1 MLLWHFRLWDK
12 TQHEGRLYWLCLLMQ
27 CMPAYTQMCIFI
39 CFCFL
44 LKRTCTLTKISQ
56 ECTFQAKWLTT
67 NWNIIK
73 GYENLDHQH
82 YPFVYLKL
90 FTCQIKF
97 RAIAKYFFLNI
108 CKTRTHTLWVRG
120 DLRWWVGGGLT
131 TIVYKRDCRRNC
143 WIQGNREDSRKGF
156 VYMYIYITHISHKA
170 MLNLGRAVTEG
181 SCLVSSCPQ
190 VFSKNVQLFAV
201 GLLRQWGSPK
211 RLLFSFSGNRVL
223 HVRQKK

>member
-1 MLLWHFRLWDK
+1 MLLWHFRHWDK

-56 ECTFQAKWLTT
+56 ECTFQAEWLTT

-73 GYENLDHQH
+73 GYDYLDHQH

-97 RAIAKYFFLNI
+97 RAMPLKSAQMMLQNILKKISAKHA
-108 CKTRTHTLWVRG
+108 RTHLVGEGWFEVMSRRG
-120 DLRWWVGGGLT
+120 INNHG
-131 TIVYKRDCRRNC
+131 
-143 WIQGNREDSRKGF
+143 IQ
-156 VYMYIYITHISHKA
+156 
-170 MLNLGRAVTEG
+170 
-181 SCLVSSCPQ
+181 
-190 VFSKNVQLFAV
+190 
-201 GLLRQWGSPK
+201 K
-211 RLLFSFSGNRVL
+211 RLQEKLLN
-223 HVRQKK
+223 